1 VLGYCVAG
9 TCVED
14 EHGCDGAKYG
24 DEGLRGVK
32 SSAEGMGDVG
42 VSLRLC
48 FGQGRMLQLFRQRLR

>member
-14 EHGCDGAKYG
+14 EHACDGAKYG

-32 SSAEGMGDVG
+32 SSAEGMGTWRF
-42 VSLRLC
+42 L
-48 FGQGRMLQLFRQRLR
+48 